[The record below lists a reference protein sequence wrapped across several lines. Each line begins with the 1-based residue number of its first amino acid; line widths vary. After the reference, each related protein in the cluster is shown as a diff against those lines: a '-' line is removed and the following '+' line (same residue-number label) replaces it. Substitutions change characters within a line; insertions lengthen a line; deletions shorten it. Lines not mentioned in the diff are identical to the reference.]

1 MWGFPTPIVVTY
13 AYICFSGR
21 SRIPRDTPST
31 LTGMLPYR
39 YYISHG
45 FGGTLDARLLS
56 IPDRSTSELLR
67 TL

>member
-1 MWGFPTPIVVTY
+1 MPTFAFPDAPESLT
-13 AYICFSGR
+13 
-21 SRIPRDTPST
+21 T
-31 LTGMLPYR
+31 LLRRRPECSPTDI
-39 YYISHG
+39 YISHG